1 MPFNPA
7 RAKEGTGAIDVSS
20 NDSVLLMAARAENGP
35 WAMGSSD
42 AAEGM
47 RVHVVL
53 AEDGSWAN
61 DRGVDTEVMV
71 LNAPSAELGA

>member
-1 MPFNPA
+1 MPFTPA
-7 RAKEGTGAIDVSS
+7 RAKEGSGAIDLSG
-20 NDSVLLMAARAENGP
+20 NEAVLLMAARAVYGP

-47 RVHVVL
+47 LVHAVL

-71 LNAPSAELGA
+71 LNAPIAKLGA